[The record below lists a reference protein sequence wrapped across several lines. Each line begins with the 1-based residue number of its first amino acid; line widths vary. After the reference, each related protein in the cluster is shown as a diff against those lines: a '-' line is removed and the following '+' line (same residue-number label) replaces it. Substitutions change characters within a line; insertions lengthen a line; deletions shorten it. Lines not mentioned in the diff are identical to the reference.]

1 LTARNV
7 RPIIA
12 AIARILGM
20 TDPNR
25 DRHERSIHRMTWIA
39 FILAAVAGLIS
50 IIYVRPLSTAEEPP
64 PAIKR
69 SP

>member
-1 LTARNV
+1 
-7 RPIIA
+7 
-12 AIARILGM
+12 M

-25 DRHERSIHRMTWIA
+25 DRHERSIHRMSWIA